1 MSGDDVKD
9 LKRQINA
16 QWIYPP
22 VGTREEIL
30 AAAHMPPEE
39 IQEPPIG
46 LVA

>member
-9 LKRQINA
+9 LKRQIYA

-39 IQEPPIG
+39 IQGPPIG